1 MANLSGK
8 NNVSFNNC
16 LDTINTLITN
26 YALIKSL
33 NKKQEI
39 FSETMTNQR
48 YSKLNTKEKQTI

>member
-8 NNVSFNNC
+8 NNVSFNNY
-16 LDTINTLITN
+16 LYTINTLITN

-33 NKKQEI
+33 IKKQEI

-48 YSKLNTKEKQTI
+48 YSKLSTKEKQTI